1 MLLCLLFVAAKA
13 YIVAPRDSFIGYAR
27 QKALKTRSMPVFARG
42 NQCGCLANP
51 TLLAASHKTGVSP
64 RMEASEKDVFWNG
77 QRLRDYWNL
86 ALIPGLIAFTIA
98 GITTLQWNAPLG
110 VFMFTYIALD
120 GLWIAIQP
128 HIVGSPNTLIGHH
141 LATMLIV
148 AHALANP
155 LHTRYISWMT
165 IVEVNTFFLILK
177 RHVSHPIIELAF
189 KLSWA
194 AIRIIWF
201 PIVAVYFSF
210 FIGGWGTG
218 WISLGRRL
226 SVCGC
231 LCGLAM
237 LQLQWTWNAMIAP
250 ILQKGTAEIDTSILE
265 KDDSK
270 EGFL

>member
-1 MLLCLLFVAAKA
+1 MNL
-13 YIVAPRDSFIGYAR
+13 
-27 QKALKTRSMPVFARG
+27 
-42 NQCGCLANP
+42 
-51 TLLAASHKTGVSP
+51 P
-64 RMEASEKDVFWNG
+64 RM
-77 QRLRDYWNL
+77 
-86 ALIPGLIAFTIA
+86 
-98 GITTLQWNAPLG
+98 
-110 VFMFTYIALD
+110 
-120 GLWIAIQP
+120 
-128 HIVGSPNTLIGHH
+128 
-141 LATMLIV
+141 
-148 AHALANP
+148 
-155 LHTRYISWMT
+155 
-165 IVEVNTFFLILK
+165 
-177 RHVSHPIIELAF
+177 
-189 KLSWA
+189 SWA